1 MNKMIQI
8 LITVL
13 LIQIGLAVLLGT
25 DILGG
30 AGGKGGKEK
39 KLLAADLSKADQIKI
54 EEKSSGDGSGG
65 NESLVLKSVDG
76 KWTVPSVKGFPAG
89 KTAVKKLIDKFG
101 EMKEDWPVATTD
113 DAASRFKVAKDDYE
127 AKVTFSQGDKAL
139 ATIYIGTAPSFRKRH
154 IRADGGKEIF
164 AAAIEPQE
172 LSLRPKDWIDR
183 SAFTY
188 DADEVEKVI
197 TDKFTLLRKN
207 GKWEV
212 EGAPSDKV
220 TNQVKADTA
229 FNTLL
234 GIVFKDVEGEKDD
247 PEYGLA
253 SPELK
258 YSVVLKGGKPVEFQI
273 GRRTVN
279 DGFILKS
286 SDKNFFVSI
295 SPFVVENIK
304 KLAKADL
311 LASKNDKPDDA
322 AKSPLQH

>member
-8 LITVL
+8 LTIVL
-13 LIQIGLAVLLGT
+13 LIQVGLAAVLGT
-25 DILGG
+25 DMLGG
-30 AGGKGGKEK
+30 AGGRGGKEK
-39 KLLAADLSKADQIKI
+39 KLLSADITKADQIKI
-54 EEKSSGDGSGG
+54 EEKASEEGKGE

-89 KTAVKKLIDKFG
+89 KTAVKKLIDKFADI
-101 EMKEDWPVATTD
+101 KEDWPVATTD

-127 AKVTFSQGDKAL
+127 GKVTFSQGDKAL

-154 IRADGGKEIF
+154 IRADGNKEIF
-164 AAAIEPQE
+164 AAGIEPQD

-212 EGAPSDKV
+212 DGAPSDKV

-229 FNTLL
+229 FNTLC
-234 GIVFKDVEGEKDD
+234 GIVFKEVEGEKDD

-279 DGFILKS
+279 DGFILKT

-295 SPFVVENIK
+295 SPYVIENIK
-304 KLAKADL
+304 KLDKAEL
-311 LASKNDKPDDA
+311 LASKSDRPDGA
-322 AKSPLQH
+322 AKAQPQH